1 MQVFNEIFVLPD
13 NFNERKERK
22 GKQRKDDILNNPFIH
37 KRIGVLYK
45 E

>member
-1 MQVFNEIFVLPD
+1 MKFLYSPIISM
-13 NFNERKERK
+13 KERK